1 MAKNSISKISNA
13 FSTGGGGVNFE
24 QQIQAMFLL
33 SLLIDGFCPAMN
45 EQTKKVHFQAKHL
58 GYDVDDLV
66 VITYRNQSEGKMA
79 CQIKHSITATEK
91 DKTFQE
97 VICAAWNDFNKEDF
111 DRDRDRIALVTAQ
124 ISNKVQQSLR
134 FLHVEAIG
142 AIDAEAFMERIDMPV
157 FSNNDNQK
165 MLAAI
170 KECISLAKGCEP
182 TNEEVWKFCKA
193 FILLLCDMDCVESV
207 NRALSASLIKCN
219 SPENPILVW
228 SRLVEYAGQCNQA
241 AASVSK
247 ENIDRNIRDL
257 FSKNNIIQLP
267 PDPITAIDLFVPT
280 IALIGAWKEDNE
292 FDCKMIEQIS
302 GMGYSEFEARA
313 RTMLS
318 QNSEYLQ
325 LTNGN
330 WKVCH
335 KEELLDQCK
344 NKLFDDSIGK
354 LLEAVESILRQK
366 SKCVASKMPYFI
378 PVSGEYDNSLEL
390 RGNLVKSLCWVKKNL
405 SELSQCNQ
413 EKIKNNIYA
422 LVSTLLQDAKWITW
436 TSLRDCLQNLAEL
449 SPEAFLKEAERGIIN
464 NPTEIVNLF
473 PPKSGELSGINY
485 ISNLLWALE
494 ILAWSPE
501 YLVHSISVLGLL
513 EALPYERTNWTN
525 TPINSIVSILLPWY
539 PQTMA
544 DLEKRKN
551 ALKCLKTDKT
561 RSTSG
566 NPRPKYLKLEIPEE
580 VKVTNAE
587 AHECYVYL
595 VELAVDT
602 ARNENEKLVELIDQL
617 GYMYEPTLTDYLECL
632 ENSFEFGTDENTFEV
647 WLKLRECMARIEPTE
662 GKVIYKQLDRIQQLI
677 EKMEPTDIR
686 VKHREWYLGN
696 RYLFD
701 KRNYANRWK
710 MLEDKKLS
718 AVKEI
723 FDEYG
728 SEEVE
733 RFGCAV
739 KNVHD
744 VANKLGRF
752 LQPNEM
758 SSIIEKCFIGILSKE
773 FTINCLISFV
783 YTQGAEKLLET
794 SLCQMED
801 EFMLEILSK
810 IPFSLQ
816 LLDVIN
822 QVLDDD
828 TAYWE
833 KGAMPYSCYD
843 AEELKIIVEK
853 LVVCKRYVTAV
864 NIIGHSECEAVIN
877 AGCIYKLMKLAG
889 TEESIGVETLDDYA
903 VQKIIG
909 WFQQQEDIDLELRSD
924 IEFIY
929 LPMLDD
935 YSEVRPRALNT
946 RLSLEPEYFCSLIE
960 LCYKERNGEKRE
972 IELNKSLS
980 DRLYEILFQFKV
992 IPGID
997 WNGNFDAKR
1006 FDYWMK
1012 TVKTWSRDNDRYEV
1026 AMHTVGSGLSYAEL
1040 DEDKLPQTAVI
1051 EELNRVENEELRRG
1065 YYLGII
1071 NQRGVHWI
1079 DPEGKPELELA
1090 EDYENRANIAES
1102 RGYSRYAGILRV
1114 IGDEFKR
1121 EARRNALRARNE
1133 NDDIE

>member
-1 MAKNSISKISNA
+1 MILVLAICILNSLEYYH
-13 FSTGGGGVNFE
+13 FRTG
-24 QQIQAMFLL
+24 
-33 SLLIDGFCPAMN
+33 
-45 EQTKKVHFQAKHL
+45 
-58 GYDVDDLV
+58 
-66 VITYRNQSEGKMA
+66 
-79 CQIKHSITATEK
+79 HSINFYLPGYGAYWTEEEYPDGK
-91 DKTFQE
+91 VVTE
-97 VICAAWNDFNKEDF
+97 
-111 DRDRDRIALVTAQ
+111 IAGVKW
-124 ISNKVQQSLR
+124 S
-134 FLHVEAIG
+134 
-142 AIDAEAFMERIDMPV
+142 
-157 FSNNDNQK
+157 FSNQR
-165 MLAAI
+165 
-170 KECISLAKGCEP
+170 
-182 TNEEVWKFCKA
+182 F
-193 FILLLCDMDCVESV
+193 VEF

-267 PDPITAIDLFVPT
+267 PDPITAIDLFIPT

-292 FDCKMIEQIS
+292 FDRKMIEQIS
-302 GMGYSEFEARA
+302 GMEYSEFEAKA

-325 LTNGN
+325 LMNGN

-335 KEELLDQCK
+335 KEELLNQCK

-413 EKIKNNIYA
+413 EKIENNIYT

-551 ALKCLKTDKT
+551 ALKCLKTDNPRVFWSTLKKLLPNKT

-662 GKVIYKQLDRIQQLI
+662 GKVIYKHLDRIQQLI

-701 KRNYANRWK
+701 KGNYANRWK

-733 RFGCAV
+733 RFGSAV

-744 VANKLGRF
+744 
-752 LQPNEM
+752 
-758 SSIIEKCFIGILSKE
+758 
-773 FTINCLISFV
+773 
-783 YTQGAEKLLET
+783 
-794 SLCQMED
+794 
-801 EFMLEILSK
+801 
-810 IPFSLQ
+810 
-816 LLDVIN
+816 
-822 QVLDDD
+822 
-828 TAYWE
+828 
-833 KGAMPYSCYD
+833 
-843 AEELKIIVEK
+843 
-853 LVVCKRYVTAV
+853 
-864 NIIGHSECEAVIN
+864 
-877 AGCIYKLMKLAG
+877 
-889 TEESIGVETLDDYA
+889 
-903 VQKIIG
+903 
-909 WFQQQEDIDLELRSD
+909 
-924 IEFIY
+924 
-929 LPMLDD
+929 
-935 YSEVRPRALNT
+935 
-946 RLSLEPEYFCSLIE
+946 
-960 LCYKERNGEKRE
+960 
-972 IELNKSLS
+972 
-980 DRLYEILFQFKV
+980 
-992 IPGID
+992 
-997 WNGNFDAKR
+997 
-1006 FDYWMK
+1006 
-1012 TVKTWSRDNDRYEV
+1012 
-1026 AMHTVGSGLSYAEL
+1026 
-1040 DEDKLPQTAVI
+1040 
-1051 EELNRVENEELRRG
+1051 VENEELRRG

-1121 EARRNALRARNE
+1121 EAKSNILEAKNG
-1133 NDDIE
+1133 DDE

>member
-58 GYDVDDLV
+58 GHDVDDLV

-111 DRDRDRIALVTAQ
+111 DRDRDRISLVTAQ
-124 ISNKVQQSLR
+124 ISNKAQQSLR

-142 AIDAEAFMERIDMPV
+142 AIDAEAFMERIDVPV

-193 FILLLCDMDCVESV
+193 FILLLFDMDCAESV

-267 PDPITAIDLFVPT
+267 PDPITAIDLFIPT

-292 FDCKMIEQIS
+292 FDRKMIEQIS
-302 GMGYSEFEARA
+302 GMEYSEFEAKA

-325 LTNGN
+325 LMNGN

-335 KEELLDQCK
+335 KEELLNQCK

-413 EKIKNNIYA
+413 EKIENNIYT

-551 ALKCLKTDKT
+551 ALKCLKTDNPRVFWSTLKKLLPNKT

-602 ARNENEKLVELIDQL
+602 ARNENEKLVMIIEQL
-617 GYMYEPTLTDYLECL
+617 GYMYEPTLTDYLEC
-632 ENSFEFGTDENTFEV
+632 
-647 WLKLRECMARIEPTE
+647 
-662 GKVIYKQLDRIQQLI
+662 
-677 EKMEPTDIR
+677 
-686 VKHREWYLGN
+686 
-696 RYLFD
+696 
-701 KRNYANRWK
+701 
-710 MLEDKKLS
+710 
-718 AVKEI
+718 
-723 FDEYG
+723 
-728 SEEVE
+728 
-733 RFGCAV
+733 
-739 KNVHD
+739 
-744 VANKLGRF
+744 
-752 LQPNEM
+752 
-758 SSIIEKCFIGILSKE
+758 
-773 FTINCLISFV
+773 
-783 YTQGAEKLLET
+783 
-794 SLCQMED
+794 
-801 EFMLEILSK
+801 
-810 IPFSLQ
+810 
-816 LLDVIN
+816 
-822 QVLDDD
+822 
-828 TAYWE
+828 
-833 KGAMPYSCYD
+833 
-843 AEELKIIVEK
+843 
-853 LVVCKRYVTAV
+853 
-864 NIIGHSECEAVIN
+864 
-877 AGCIYKLMKLAG
+877 
-889 TEESIGVETLDDYA
+889 
-903 VQKIIG
+903 
-909 WFQQQEDIDLELRSD
+909 
-924 IEFIY
+924 
-929 LPMLDD
+929 
-935 YSEVRPRALNT
+935 
-946 RLSLEPEYFCSLIE
+946 
-960 LCYKERNGEKRE
+960 
-972 IELNKSLS
+972 
-980 DRLYEILFQFKV
+980 
-992 IPGID
+992 
-997 WNGNFDAKR
+997 
-1006 FDYWMK
+1006 
-1012 TVKTWSRDNDRYEV
+1012 
-1026 AMHTVGSGLSYAEL
+1026 
-1040 DEDKLPQTAVI
+1040 
-1051 EELNRVENEELRRG
+1051 
-1065 YYLGII
+1065 
-1071 NQRGVHWI
+1071 
-1079 DPEGKPELELA
+1079 
-1090 EDYENRANIAES
+1090 
-1102 RGYSRYAGILRV
+1102 
-1114 IGDEFKR
+1114 
-1121 EARRNALRARNE
+1121 
-1133 NDDIE
+1133 

>member
-1 MAKNSISKISNA
+1 MAKNLISKISNA

-66 VITYRNQSEGKMA
+66 VITYRNELEGKML

-91 DKTFQE
+91 NKIFQE

-111 DRDRDRIALVTAQ
+111 DRDCDRIALVTAQ
-124 ISNKVQQSLR
+124 ISNKAQQSLR
-134 FLHVEAIG
+134 FLHAEAIG
-142 AIDAEAFMERIDMPV
+142 SIDAEAFMEKIDMPV
-157 FSNNDNQK
+157 FSDDDNKK
-165 MLAAI
+165 MLVAI
-170 KECISLAKGCEP
+170 KECISLVKGCEP
-182 TNEEVWKFCKA
+182 ENEELWKFCKV
-193 FILLLCDMDCVESV
+193 FILLLFDMDCAESV
-207 NRALSASLIKCN
+207 NRTLSASLIKCN
-219 SPENPILVW
+219 SPENPIFVW

-247 ENIDRNIRDL
+247 ESIDRNIREL
-257 FSKNNIIQLP
+257 FPKNNTIQLP
-267 PDPITAIDLFVPT
+267 PDPITAIDLFIPT

-292 FDCKMIEQIS
+292 FDRKMIEQIS
-302 GMGYSEFEARA
+302 GMEYSEFEAKA

-335 KEELLDQCK
+335 KEELLNQCK

-354 LLEAVESILRQK
+354 LLEAVDSILRQK

-413 EKIKNNIYA
+413 EKIENNIYT
-422 LVSTLLQDAKWITW
+422 LVSTLLQDAKWTTW

-551 ALKCLKTDKT
+551 ALKCLKTDNPRVFWSTLKKLLPNKT

-566 NPRPKYLKLEIPEE
+566 NPRPKYLKLEIPKE

-632 ENSFEFGTDENTFEV
+632 ENSFEFGADENTFEV

-686 VKHREWYLGN
+686 VKQREWYLGN

-701 KRNYANRWK
+701 
-710 MLEDKKLS
+710 
-718 AVKEI
+718 
-723 FDEYG
+723 
-728 SEEVE
+728 
-733 RFGCAV
+733 
-739 KNVHD
+739 NVY
-744 VANKLGRF
+744 
-752 LQPNEM
+752 
-758 SSIIEKCFIGILSKE
+758 
-773 FTINCLISFV
+773 IS
-783 YTQGAEKLLET
+783 
-794 SLCQMED
+794 
-801 EFMLEILSK
+801 
-810 IPFSLQ
+810 
-816 LLDVIN
+816 
-822 QVLDDD
+822 
-828 TAYWE
+828 
-833 KGAMPYSCYD
+833 
-843 AEELKIIVEK
+843 
-853 LVVCKRYVTAV
+853 
-864 NIIGHSECEAVIN
+864 
-877 AGCIYKLMKLAG
+877 
-889 TEESIGVETLDDYA
+889 
-903 VQKIIG
+903 
-909 WFQQQEDIDLELRSD
+909 
-924 IEFIY
+924 
-929 LPMLDD
+929 
-935 YSEVRPRALNT
+935 
-946 RLSLEPEYFCSLIE
+946 
-960 LCYKERNGEKRE
+960 
-972 IELNKSLS
+972 
-980 DRLYEILFQFKV
+980 
-992 IPGID
+992 
-997 WNGNFDAKR
+997 
-1006 FDYWMK
+1006 
-1012 TVKTWSRDNDRYEV
+1012 
-1026 AMHTVGSGLSYAEL
+1026 
-1040 DEDKLPQTAVI
+1040 
-1051 EELNRVENEELRRG
+1051 
-1065 YYLGII
+1065 
-1071 NQRGVHWI
+1071 
-1079 DPEGKPELELA
+1079 
-1090 EDYENRANIAES
+1090 
-1102 RGYSRYAGILRV
+1102 
-1114 IGDEFKR
+1114 
-1121 EARRNALRARNE
+1121 
-1133 NDDIE
+1133 